1 MRCRP
6 WHCKCIPLGA
16 EASIA
21 VLSHA
26 GVVFGVPGRRQPEPE
41 VGEIGPKLQAHAFNT
56 AICHCTRYSGTCV
69 CWCVCEGVYVGDG
82 VLLVFQVW
90 AAAFWKVSLSD
101 SGINVMSVKCKL
113 ILFTSTVHSILSL
126 THYPPSLSLKPS
138 HARTPLCRDLS
149 DVNISTVAYACGCY
163 VNSKEF
169 VRPSPAEEL
178 DITTIPRGASC
189 ADALGWM

>member
-1 MRCRP
+1 MPYYLMPALFLVCREDGSLSLRSERSAP
-6 WHCKCIPLGA
+6 CFRPTRSIPP
-16 EASIA
+16 S
-21 VLSHA
+21 V
-26 GVVFGVPGRRQPEPE
+26 
-41 VGEIGPKLQAHAFNT
+41 T
-56 AICHCTRYSGTCV
+56 CTRYSGTCV
-69 CWCVCEGVYVGDG
+69 FWRVCEGVYVGDG

-126 THYPPSLSLKPS
+126 THCPPSLSLKPS

-149 DVNISTVAYACGCY
+149 DVNISTVAYACGRH